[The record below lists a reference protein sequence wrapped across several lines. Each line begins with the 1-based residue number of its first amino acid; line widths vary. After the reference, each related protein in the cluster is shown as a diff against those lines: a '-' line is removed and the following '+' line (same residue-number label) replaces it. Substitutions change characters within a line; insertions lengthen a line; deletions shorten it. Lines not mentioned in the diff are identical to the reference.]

1 MEVVIFMEI
10 ILDDAEKAT
19 LNKKFKKQG
28 STIEII
34 DAWLNYEGRLLS
46 EEVENLYA
54 DFLNRRKVFIEIG
67 KEDVQKELDG
77 L

>member
-1 MEVVIFMEI
+1 MEI
-10 ILDDAEKAT
+10 ILDNSEKEA
-19 LNKKFKKQG
+19 LNKKFKEQG

>member
-1 MEVVIFMEI
+1 MKI

-19 LNKKFKKQG
+19 LNKKFEKQG

-67 KEDVQKELDG
+67 KEDVQKELDE
-77 L
+77 LEKA